1 MKKSRWD
8 IIGSDIYKDN
18 LEEYDRYLYYWYD
31 GEYDFDYYDYCDNCG
46 KSYCQN
52 YEHCQTYDYTELPNN
67 KVTYISKSFGNW
79 KISHMSHPLHGRY
92 IDMMSIYPKTVLRQ
106 MKIDYLL
113 GVNKW
118 EFVKNPTLGDIF
130 KINK

>member
-1 MKKSRWD
+1 MKKSRCD

-18 LEEYDRYLYYWYD
+18 LKEYDRYLYYCYD
-31 GEYDFDYYDYCDNCG
+31 GEYDFDYYDSCDNCG

-52 YEHCQTYDYTELPNN
+52 YEHCQTYDYIEH
-67 KVTYISKSFGNW
+67 
-79 KISHMSHPLHGRY
+79 HMSRSLHGRY
-92 IDMMSIYPKTVLRQ
+92 IDMMSIYPKPVLRQ

-118 EFVKNPTLGDIF
+118 EFVKNPTLGDIL